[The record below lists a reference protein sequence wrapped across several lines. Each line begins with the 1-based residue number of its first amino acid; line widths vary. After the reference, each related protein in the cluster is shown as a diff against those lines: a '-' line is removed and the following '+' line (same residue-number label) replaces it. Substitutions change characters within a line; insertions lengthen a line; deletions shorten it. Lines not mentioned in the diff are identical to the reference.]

1 MIRLGL
7 RLTLRGG
14 TEAAIRLAITTIAV
28 ALGVGLLLITLAGIN
43 ALIAQNDRA
52 AWLNT
57 GEGGQGQV
65 GHPASAPRSLW
76 WVLTTDQYG
85 SQGIDRVAGL
95 PHRRARHEPAGR
107 RRA

>member
-14 TEAAIRLAITTIAV
+14 REAAIRLTLTAIAV

-52 AWLNT
+52 A
-57 GEGGQGQV
+57 
-65 GHPASAPRSLW
+65 
-76 WVLTTDQYG
+76 
-85 SQGIDRVAGL
+85 
-95 PHRRARHEPAGR
+95 
-107 RRA
+107 